1 MSCLCGGGIVLA
13 VWVAG
18 TAPAAAAGADVAA
31 GADAAFFLE
40 HGVVLRLG
48 TGLFFTRVAGDSW
61 AASCSFALAV
71 AACSFALAVAADAD
85 ANAEADADAAIFL
98 AHGGVSRVSQLGT

>member
-1 MSCLCGGGIVLA
+1 MTCLCGGGIVLA

-18 TAPAAAAGADVAA
+18 AAPAAAAGADVAA

-71 AACSFALAVAADAD
+71 AADAD